1 MTRDEFLDIM
11 GKIDEEL
18 IDSTLDTS
26 HAKVIKL
33 ENKRPPV
40 ARYIMSIAACVA
52 ALATV
57 FAAGYFKSIPTQ
69 PGDASGNTDI
79 SYSSPDII
87 RGWDPEKL
95 AYSNEPKLGGNMRV
109 SVASLDGI
117 TAELILHNIK
127 KEAGTSLVT
136 EYADSNSEYM
146 EDATE
151 DSSDIPPTLSDY
163 DYYTN
168 YVGAEDI
175 VLYIH
180 DNKGRR
186 FIETSVTPHSY
197 NGMELIAENCLFE
210 DCTRLYRIEDD
221 YVLMQYADYLNSYLI
236 ARFYKIDLNSHKQR
250 DENGIYSGGLT
261 SVEIKSDWEFVDWK
275 YGHPVS
281 REFEYAGEGK
291 FHDSVYQY
299 DMHWNNQEN

>member
-11 GKIDEEL
+11 GKIDKEL

-26 HAKVIKL
+26 HAEVIKL

-40 ARYIMSIAACVA
+40 MRYIMSVAACVA
-52 ALATV
+52 ALVTV
-57 FAAGYFKSIPTQ
+57 FAVGYFKGVSTQ
-69 PGDASGNTDI
+69 PGDAS
-79 SYSSPDII
+79 YSAPAII
-87 RGWDPEKL
+87 RGWNPEKL
-95 AYSNEPKLGGNMRV
+95 EYSDEPKLGGNMRV

-127 KEAGTSLVT
+127 KEAGTSLLT
-136 EYADSNSEYM
+136 DYADNYSEISM
-146 EDATE
+146 AVTDG
-151 DSSDIPPTLSDY
+151 SSDIPLSDY

-197 NGMELIAENCLFE
+197 NGMELIAEKCLFE
-210 DCTRLYRIEDD
+210 DCTRLYKVEDD
-221 YVLMQYADYLNSYLI
+221 YVLMQYADYLNGYLI
-236 ARFYKIDLNSHKQR
+236 GRFYEIDFNSHKQR

-261 SVEIKSDWEFVDWK
+261 SVEIKSDLTIVDWK
-275 YGHPVS
+275 YGYPAS
-281 REFEYAGEGK
+281 REFEYAGGGK

-299 DMHWNNQEN
+299 EMLWNNQGN